1 MRKFA
6 VNIFSTTGISL
17 ILLSVTALFFQAKCI
32 YLQTVFQVLGA
43 NIVIHLGFVFL
54 NRSEMKNA
62 ILEMFLHIMLIII
75 TLYIFGLIFQWFT
88 STPMWILV
96 IMAII
101 IYIVSVILNVLYM
114 GQEAREIN
122 TLLKKRNDKK
132 G

>member
-1 MRKFA
+1 MKKYEKICCKYFLDNWDFFDFA
-6 VNIFSTTGISL
+6 FGHSAVFPSEMY
-17 ILLSVTALFFQAKCI
+17 

-101 IYIVSVILNVLYM
+101 IYIVSVIVNVLYM
-114 GQEAREIN
+114 GQEAREIQY
-122 TLLKKRNDKK
+122 TAQKEKR
-132 G
+132 

>member
-101 IYIVSVILNVLYM
+101 LYIVSVILNVLYM